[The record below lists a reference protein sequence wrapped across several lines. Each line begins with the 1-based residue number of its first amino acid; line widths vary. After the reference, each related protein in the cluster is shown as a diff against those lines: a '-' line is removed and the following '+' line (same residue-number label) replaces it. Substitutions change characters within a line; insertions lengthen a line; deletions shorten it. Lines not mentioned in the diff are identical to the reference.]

1 MMQMLHGHSLE
12 WAAAVGSTT
21 RMAEL
26 DSASLRAAL
35 QSALVEAMKRRD
47 REAVDVYR
55 TTLAAIDNA
64 EAVPG
69 IGGAG
74 AIEVSPVGVG
84 LSEVPRRVLAEPEI
98 VEIVRQEA
106 LDRRT
111 AADSVASERP
121 VVAARLRREAALLLA
136 LIDDGAS

>member
-1 MMQMLHGHSLE
+1 MTE
-12 WAAAVGSTT
+12 P
-21 RMAEL
+21 

-35 QSALVEAMKRRD
+35 RSALVEAMKRRD

-64 EAVPG
+64 EAVPD

-74 AIEVSPVGVG
+74 AIEISPVGVG
-84 LSEVPRRVLAEPEI
+84 LSEVPRRMLAEPEI
-98 VEIVRQEA
+98 VDILRQEA
-106 LDRRT
+106 HDRRT

-121 VVAARLRREAALLLA
+121 VVAARLRREAALLLS